1 MGPQKPIFGPWYFI
15 HPCHWHSP
23 TCIDINFNTRLDN
36 LTFPPGGVWSRPCRV
51 PQCRRDQ
58 VKGQAARRHD
68 ILLPCWPTTGKLK
81 NSENKIN
88 TYSLQEQAELPEP
101 YGQLLQHRH
110 HQGLWLIRWKLSI
123 KKLSFIRY
131 SFPVV
136 RWEREMFVEA
146 GRRRWWLLR
155 KIFEWDER
163 KVSGRF
169 S

>member
-1 MGPQKPIFGPWYFI
+1 M
-15 HPCHWHSP
+15 
-23 TCIDINFNTRLDN
+23 
-36 LTFPPGGVWSRPCRV
+36 WSRPCRV

-68 ILLPCWPTTGKLK
+68 VLLPCWPTTGKLK

-101 YGQLLQHRH
+101 NGQLLQHRH

-136 RWEREMFVEA
+136 RWEREKHLFVEA
-146 GRRRWWLLR
+146 GRRRLWLLSKNGQLWKDGEWSDLWMGR
-155 KIFEWDER
+155 KKNFKR
-163 KVSGRF
+163 SGRF
-169 S
+169 RRKVHSWGQCI